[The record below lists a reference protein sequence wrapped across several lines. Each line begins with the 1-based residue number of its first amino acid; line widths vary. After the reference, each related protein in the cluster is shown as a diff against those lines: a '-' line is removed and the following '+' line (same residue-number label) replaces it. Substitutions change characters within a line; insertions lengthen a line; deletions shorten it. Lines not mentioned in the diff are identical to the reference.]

1 MKTPLIAITILT
13 VLLVSVTLSAN
24 ALAEKSG
31 KEEVK
36 SIMTAYQ
43 KAIHKAQSDFKAAIE
58 KANSDARAAISKN
71 IPTDQI
77 NTESKAAITKARAD
91 LKAAKDLA
99 QKEAKNSLAKLKAT
113 IQP

>member
-1 MKTPLIAITILT
+1 MKTILIAITILT
-13 VLLVSVTLSAN
+13 ALLASVTIVGD
-24 ALAEKSG
+24 ALAQKSG

-43 KAIHKAQSDFKAAIE
+43 KAIQKAQADFRAAIA
-58 KANSDARAAISKN
+58 KANADAREAISKN

-77 NTESKAAITKARAD
+77 NAESKAAIAKARVD

-99 QKEAKNSLAKLKAT
+99 QKEAKNNLTKLRAA
-113 IQP
+113 IAP

>member
-13 VLLVSVTLSAN
+13 VLLVSVTLAGD
-24 ALAEKSG
+24 ALAQKSG

-36 SIMTAYQ
+36 NIMTAYQ
-43 KAIHKAQSDFKAAIE
+43 KAIHKAQADFKAAIT
-58 KANSDARAAISKN
+58 KANADARAAISKN

-77 NTESKAAITKARAD
+77 NAESKAAIAKARID

-99 QKEAKNSLAKLKAT
+99 QKEAKSSLAKLKAS
-113 IQP
+113 IRP

>member
-13 VLLVSVTLSAN
+13 VLLVSVTLAGD
-24 ALAEKSG
+24 ALAQKSG

-43 KAIHKAQSDFKAAIE
+43 KAIHKAQADFKAAIE

-77 NTESKAAITKARAD
+77 NAESKAAIAKARAD

-99 QKEAKNSLAKLKAT
+99 QKEAKSNLAKLKAS
-113 IQP
+113 IKP